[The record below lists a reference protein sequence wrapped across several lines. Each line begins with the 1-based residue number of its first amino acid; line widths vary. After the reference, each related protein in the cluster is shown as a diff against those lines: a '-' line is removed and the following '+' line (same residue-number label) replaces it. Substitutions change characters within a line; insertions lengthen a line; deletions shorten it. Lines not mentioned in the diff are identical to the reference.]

1 MFPYNISIYSI
12 CFGLHYIVA
21 IIGQYVWGLLC
32 KYWIMICCS
41 MMLIISLQE
50 VVVYRIIYMIFF
62 LLFMLTF
69 QVNMT
74 LTIYESD
81 LDNILV

>member
-1 MFPYNISIYSI
+1 
-12 CFGLHYIVA
+12 
-21 IIGQYVWGLLC
+21 
-32 KYWIMICCS
+32 MICCS

-81 LDNILV
+81 LDIILV